1 MIYKLIGNILKNIF
15 IYLGPIYIKIG
26 QIIALDYPIL
36 NNLYKLQNKCPKLNE
51 KQVLYY
57 QNKYKNLN
65 IQKECLASGSI
76 AVVHIGNY
84 NNNKIAI
91 KMKRPNID
99 RSITNS
105 LWYTRFFIKIFLSI
119 PFFSTL
125 NLEKKIETTLEL
137 YKKQTDFKN
146 EVNNWLLYKET
157 VKNSTN
163 IIVPYFYEEFCN
175 DEIIVMQFIGGNNII
190 NDNDKLDDNK
200 KKNIG
205 QCILGQFI
213 SGLSQYGII
222 HGDLHCGNFSFIND
236 KVIIYDFG
244 IVLKL
249 SEHEQEGFLQILES
263 LFENDIRNTIQLF
276 FEYFCDLDKDDVL
289 YNSILDNNNLIF
301 KNDLDIFN
309 IFLELKKYLEE
320 NKIKFNDK
328 MILIELSILSLNNT
342 MSHLNIGKDINILIE
357 DFKNSIINS
366 ILES

>member
-200 KKNIG
+200 KK
-205 QCILGQFI
+205 ILVNVF
-213 SGLSQYGII
+213 
-222 HGDLHCGNFSFIND
+222 
-236 KVIIYDFG
+236 
-244 IVLKL
+244 
-249 SEHEQEGFLQILES
+249 
-263 LFENDIRNTIQLF
+263 
-276 FEYFCDLDKDDVL
+276 
-289 YNSILDNNNLIF
+289 
-301 KNDLDIFN
+301 
-309 IFLELKKYLEE
+309 
-320 NKIKFNDK
+320 
-328 MILIELSILSLNNT
+328 
-342 MSHLNIGKDINILIE
+342 
-357 DFKNSIINS
+357 
-366 ILES
+366 

>member
-1 MIYKLIGNILKNIF
+1 M
-15 IYLGPIYIKIG
+15 
-26 QIIALDYPIL
+26 
-36 NNLYKLQNKCPKLNE
+36 
-51 KQVLYY
+51 
-57 QNKYKNLN
+57 
-65 IQKECLASGSI
+65 
-76 AVVHIGNY
+76 
-84 NNNKIAI
+84 
-91 KMKRPNID
+91 
-99 RSITNS
+99 
-105 LWYTRFFIKIFLSI
+105 
-119 PFFSTL
+119 
-125 NLEKKIETTLEL
+125 
-137 YKKQTDFKN
+137 
-146 EVNNWLLYKET
+146 
-157 VKNSTN
+157 
-163 IIVPYFYEEFCN
+163 
-175 DEIIVMQFIGGNNII
+175 
-190 NDNDKLDDNK
+190 
-200 KKNIG
+200 
-205 QCILGQFI
+205 
-213 SGLSQYGII
+213 
-222 HGDLHCGNFSFIND
+222 
-236 KVIIYDFG
+236 IIYDFG